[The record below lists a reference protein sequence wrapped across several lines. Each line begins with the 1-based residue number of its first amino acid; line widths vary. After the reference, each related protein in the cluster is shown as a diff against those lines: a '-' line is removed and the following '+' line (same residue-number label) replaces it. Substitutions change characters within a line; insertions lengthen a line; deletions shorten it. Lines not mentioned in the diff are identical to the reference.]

1 MKPLTSIEIGL
12 CQSQAKIFEL
22 SIGRTNCSSPI
33 FIRRFMNSSI
43 AKSMDDKLYL
53 YRCETIDDAIIL
65 INEEFGESN
74 YGKTK
79 YTKDQMY
86 WIGYI
91 YRCICIKYSL
101 SSKSVYKLFR
111 DEDIVKYYN
120 ICHTFDIVDAA
131 ERMMESIHYTDSS
144 IAENAYRT
152 LKRLHYTDKLKELL
166 GKVVK
171 VFIDK
176 PIGYDDNGIVY
187 TQNYGYI
194 KEMASLNNGH
204 QHAYVIGV
212 DVPLKTFKG
221 KAIAIINRKNDIE
234 DELIVCDE
242 NAHFSKEEILE
253 MVDFQEK
260 NFKTKLI
267 SK

>member
-1 MKPLTSIEIGL
+1 M
-12 CQSQAKIFEL
+12 AKKRKYG
-22 SIGRTNCSSPI
+22 SGTVRKRSDGRWEA
-33 FIRRFMNSSI
+33 R
-43 AKSMDDKLYL
+43 
-53 YRCETIDDAIIL
+53 
-65 INEEFGESN
+65 
-74 YGKTK
+74 
-79 YTKDQMY
+79 
-86 WIGYI
+86 
-91 YRCICIKYSL
+91 
-101 SSKSVYKLFR
+101 
-111 DEDIVKYYN
+111 
-120 ICHTFDIVDAA
+120 
-131 ERMMESIHYTDSS
+131 
-144 IAENAYRT
+144 
-152 LKRLHYTDKLKELL
+152 
-166 GKVVK
+166 VV
-171 VFIDK
+171 
-176 PIGYDDNGIVY
+176 IGYDDNGIVY
-187 TQNYGYI
+187 TQNCGYI